1 MCAPEGRVMF
11 FLVRSLFWL
20 GLVFMALP
28 WDGASLRADLVSE
41 TQKATQVITREAQAI
56 CAKDPIGCAAQAI
69 SLGQAFDPGKAFN
82 LASRPEKSQDTL
94 LPGDRTPDWR
104 NPATV
109 TASRR

>member
-1 MCAPEGRVMF
+1 MF

-41 TQKATQVITREAQAI
+41 AQRATQVIARETQTL
-56 CAKDPIGCAAQAI
+56 CVKDPIGCAAQAI
-69 SLGQAFDPGKAFN
+69 SLGQSFDLRNRQGM
-82 LASRPEKSQDTL
+82 SQDTL
-94 LPGDRTPDWR
+94 QTGDRTPGWR
-104 NPATV
+104 GPSTV